1 MQYRVIIVSPQKSCC
16 SSTFI
21 NDEVEKACNSMAD
34 QGYVLVNFWESRV
47 TDCGGSTHAICLI
60 FVRP

>member
-1 MQYRVIIVSPQKSCC
+1 MQYRVVVVSPKESCG

-47 TDCGGSTHAICLI
+47 AVCGGSKHAICLI